1 MEQPTKRQIMAQT
14 FIGKPCKRGHRQKYL
29 SNGNCVQCNIML
41 EEKRRGKRN
50 NYTGMNIEAE
60 TDYKASVQ
68 LGNRILTSQW
78 SAIV

>member
-1 MEQPTKRQIMAQT
+1 MADTRQGA
-14 FIGKPCKRGHRQKYL
+14 PCKRDHRQKYL

-50 NYTGMNIEAE
+50 NTSGMNIEAE
-60 TDYKASVQ
+60 KDYKASVQ
-68 LGNRILTSQW
+68 LGNRILTSHW